1 VISLAPTSASWVA
14 AALADLD
21 TLLTDH
27 AHCER
32 KAAATALRFIAR
44 HAERPRF
51 VGPLSRLARE
61 ELVHLE
67 RVLVELKARGVSFR
81 PLHAAGYATEL
92 FRAAE
97 GPAEE
102 LLCCALIEARSHERF
117 ARLAEA
123 VTDPRLRALYVE
135 LGEAEARHGE
145 LYVDLARDLQPDVDP
160 ALARLCAAEATI
172 IARPG
177 QPVRMHAG
185 G

>member
-1 VISLAPTSASWVA
+1 VIALEPSSRSWVE

-44 HAERPRF
+44 HADRPRF
-51 VGPLSRLARE
+51 VASLSRLARE

-67 RVLVELKARGVSFR
+67 RVLAELKARKVAFR
-81 PLHAAGYATEL
+81 PLHAAGYAAEL

-102 LLCCALIEARSHERF
+102 LLGCALIEARSHERF
-117 ARLAEA
+117 QRLAEA
-123 VTDPRLRALYVE
+123 VTDPRLKALYVE

-145 LYVDLARDLQPDVDP
+145 LYVELARDLHPDVAP
-160 ALARLCAAEATI
+160 ALARLTLAEAEI

-177 QPVRMHAG
+177 QPLRMHAG